1 MSTYTHHLFWL
12 LWAYMSLSVEVSVYI
27 VVEDDFDAG
36 AVEDHD
42 GDDDVDAAVV
52 EDDDDDV
59 EDDTSRASMDVYQ
72 RIC

>member
-1 MSTYTHHLFWL
+1 MATYTHHLFWL

-42 GDDDVDAAVV
+42 GDGGDDDVDTVVVKNDDDVV
-52 EDDDDDV
+52 EDDDDG
-59 EDDTSRASMDVYQ
+59 
-72 RIC
+72 C